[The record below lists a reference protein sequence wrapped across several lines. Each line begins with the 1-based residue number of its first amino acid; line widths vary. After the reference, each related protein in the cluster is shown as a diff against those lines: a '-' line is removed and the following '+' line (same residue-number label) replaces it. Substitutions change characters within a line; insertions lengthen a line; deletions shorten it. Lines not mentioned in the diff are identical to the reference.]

1 MTTET
6 LDRKNRLLNAGMY
19 CLIAGVFLWLCYPVM
34 AFMWGL
40 WFENESHNNG
50 VLIPLVSG
58 YLVWEKR
65 DELRQRDITYSLW
78 GFIFLLFAALIFTA
92 GIIGA
97 ERFTQEVSM
106 VLLLIGVVWFNFGNR
121 FCRVLAF
128 PLLLL
133 FLMIPPP
140 HIFYNNLSVKLQ
152 LLSTKISMFFLHLIG
167 VTVYSEGNLIY
178 LPIMQLEVAE
188 ACSGI
193 RSLFSL
199 FTLGVIFAYIAQK
212 RFSARLLLALSS
224 IPIAILFNGLRIS
237 GTCILA
243 QYWSPKITESF
254 NHFMSGWIVFVFA
267 FALMLLINRILDKL
281 FQRTSPSSL

>member
-6 LDRKNRLLNAGMY
+6 LDRKNWLLNAGIY
-19 CLIAGVFLWLCYPVM
+19 FLIAGVFLWLCYPIM
-34 AFMWGL
+34 AFMWEL
-40 WFENESHNNG
+40 WFESETHNNG

-58 YLVWEKR
+58 YLVWGKR
-65 DELRQRDITYSLW
+65 DQLRQWTITASW
-78 GFIFLLFAALIFTA
+78 RGFIFLLFAALIFTA

-121 FCRVLAF
+121 FCRAMAF

-167 VTVYSEGNLIY
+167 VTVYSEGNIIY
-178 LPIMQLEVAE
+178 LPSMQLEVAA

-212 RFSARLLLALSS
+212 RSSARLLLALSS

-243 QYWSPKITESF
+243 QYWSPKITDSF
-254 NHFMSGWIVFVFA
+254 NHFMSGWVVFIFA
-267 FALMLLINRILDKL
+267 FAVMLLINKIIDKVL
-281 FQRTSPSSL
+281 NYTQRHN